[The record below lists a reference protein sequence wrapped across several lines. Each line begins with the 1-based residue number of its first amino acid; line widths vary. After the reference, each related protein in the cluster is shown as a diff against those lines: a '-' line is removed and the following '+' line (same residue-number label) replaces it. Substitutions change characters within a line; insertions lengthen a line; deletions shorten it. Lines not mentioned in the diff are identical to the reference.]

1 MNYVP
6 TSNVKRTQI
15 VHVSFTSLIFAIGLL
30 LCSSAQAQELDG
42 AALQKLTTQGT
53 WVAEHHEF
61 GNWNWNK
68 DETVCVHLRGTDKKC
83 ADTGTWVMNDNVICY
98 ELTWWGGDTR
108 KNCFTVQE
116 LGEGRF
122 ETLYHGGAMVS
133 TFFYFNLAN

>member
-1 MNYVP
+1 MIYFP
-6 TSNVKRTQI
+6 TKKMKCTQI
-15 VHVSFTSLIFAIGLL
+15 AHVSFMSFFFAVGLL
-30 LCSSAQAQELDG
+30 LCPSAQAQELDG
-42 AALQKLTTQGT
+42 AALQKLMVQGT
-53 WVAEHHEF
+53 WVTEHNEF

-68 DETVCVHLRGTDKKC
+68 DETVCVHLPGTDREC

-98 ELTWWGGDTR
+98 EFTWWGSSIR

-133 TFFYFNLAN
+133 TFFYFNIAN